1 MSDRIRSSNN
11 ETITAQFNPS
21 NSESATTH
29 SDYNHKEAII
39 TNGDNYISNASNS
52 SLHEKVE
59 NTATL
64 PSEDLNFKAPL
75 PSASPK
81 IDQLLESTSSSAL
94 NQTQTAITSSAPPLV
109 VPPTSDVRDEEAS
122 QPPDTSLKL
131 VDEKMDDK
139 GVQIPSE
146 VESAVQSSNIPAA
159 TDGSNDLGEDVST
172 SVAKA
177 ASAEPMDTSEDAG
190 ASGETVDL
198 PHRSAPQSTT
208 AESVTG
214 DDQRIPDAPA
224 PAQPDPVSTSITS
237 ATSATNISAAPE
249 STAFTS
255 SGTDQEMTD
264 PPLSAKLARSRD
276 EDGEDEVGPSAKR
289 SKTDE
294 AMADGVGLVTIEQ
307 REGEQQQQ
315 QQDDGQAQA
324 SKEVGSSP
332 VSSSPRPDD
341 MAGAKPE
348 NAAENMIADPAGAD
362 SNDKQTPAEKPNEAV
377 KLESPADGATSTS
390 QDLQMASAVA
400 PQGGQTS
407 EDVPSAAIQGAV
419 ASDTTQGAPNSNST
433 SVPLLSA
440 HVAPVLEDTPITKA
454 QQKFLLERLRNS
466 KKIKAA
472 TAFLQ
477 PVNPVAMGLP
487 TYLDIIKTPMDMST
501 MEHKLKS
508 DQYSTVNAFL
518 ADFNT
523 MVQNSVRFNGREHTV
538 SQAGLNLQ
546 AYFNKGLGDLP
557 PADAPEPVPA
567 SKKAKKL
574 TIAATPK
581 ATRRESRSSMP
592 AAQTPGAP
600 PPTAATVATP
610 SSATSPQGTYAL
622 QPDGLPLI
630 RRDSAAGDGRPKREI
645 HRPPPRDL
653 PYSAKPKKKKFQLE
667 LKFCE
672 TVCSEMNKRKHL
684 AVSYPFMHPVDP
696 VALNIPTYHKVIKK
710 PMDFGTVTSKLKNG
724 HYENAKEFHA
734 DVKLIFDN
742 CFKFNPEK
750 DDIHKLG
757 KNFQQLFDSLW
768 SKKDEWIAEH
778 APVSGPQSPVSD
790 DGEDDDEAEEDDGEY
805 DRAAKLLQIQQQIS
819 ALSAEAQKMFQQS
832 KRTPP
837 KSAGG
842 GGGSKK
848 DKAGAGGKASGKASR
863 KSGGSLSGPA
873 GSSSKSGAKKSKG
886 KPAPITHAQKQEIA
900 DAITSLQGQDMLN
913 AIQIIRNGVPSMR
926 VSHQNCKG
934 QSPNFALLHDFI
946 FF

>member
-1 MSDRIRSSNN
+1 MSDRIRSSNG
-11 ETITAQFNPS
+11 ETVTAQFKPS
-21 NSESATTH
+21 NSEPITTS
-29 SDYNHKEAII
+29 SDHHQKETVI
-39 TNGDNYISNASNS
+39 TNGDNYIVNASNS
-52 SLHEKVE
+52 YLHERSE
-59 NTATL
+59 GATTL
-64 PSEDLNFKAPL
+64 STEQINSKAIL

-81 IDQLLESTSSSAL
+81 IDQLLESTPSAL
-94 NQTQTAITSSAPPLV
+94 DQTQTTITSSAPPLV
-109 VPPTSDVRDEEAS
+109 VPPTSDVRDEEAL
-122 QPPDTSLKL
+122 QPPDTSEKL

-139 GVQIPSE
+139 KVQDSSE
-146 VESAVQSSNIPAA
+146 AVFAMQSSSIPAS
-159 TDGSNDLGEDVST
+159 TDKSNDLVEDLTASA
-172 SVAKA
+172 AKA
-177 ASAEPMDTSEDAG
+177 ASAEPMDISEDARP
-190 ASGETVDL
+190 SVESVDL
-198 PHRSAPQSTT
+198 PHRSAPQSTA
-208 AESVTG
+208 AESVAGG
-214 DDQRIPDAPA
+214 DQHVPDDPALAPS
-224 PAQPDPVSTSITS
+224 DPVSTSIPS
-237 ATSATNISAAPE
+237 ATSVTIVSTAPE
-249 STAFTS
+249 STTIIS

-264 PPLSAKLARSRD
+264 PPLSAKLARGRD

-289 SKTDE
+289 SKTDD
-294 AMADGVGLVTIEQ
+294 AMADGMGLVTIEQ
-307 REGEQQQQ
+307 SEGEQQQQ
-315 QQDDGQAQA
+315 QQNDERQAQA
-324 SKEVGSSP
+324 IEEVGSQASP
-332 VSSSPRPDD
+332 PRSGDV
-341 MAGAKPE
+341 AEAKPE
-348 NAAENMIADPAGAD
+348 NAAGDTTADAAGAG
-362 SNDKQTPAEKPNEAV
+362 SNDNQTSAENLTEAI
-377 KLESPADGATSTS
+377 KSAPPADGMTTTS
-390 QDLQMASAVA
+390 QDAQSAAVTSQEGQASAA
-400 PQGGQTS
+400 
-407 EDVPSAAIQGAV
+407 VPSTSPQAAA

-433 SVPLLSA
+433 SVPLISA

-472 TAFLQ
+472 AAFLQ

-487 TYLDIIKTPMDMST
+487 TYPDIIKTPMDMST

-508 DQYSTVNAFL
+508 DQYPTVNAFL

-523 MVQNSVRFNGREHTV
+523 MVQNSVTFNGREHTV

-592 AAQTPGAP
+592 TAQTPGAP

-630 RRDSAAGDGRPKREI
+630 RRDSTAGDGRPKREI

-684 AVSYPFMHPVDP
+684 AVSYPFLQPVDP

-734 DVKLIFDN
+734 DVKLMFDN

-750 DDIHKLG
+750 DDIHRLG
-757 KNFQQLFDSLW
+757 KSFQQLFDSLW

-790 DGEDDDEAEEDDGEY
+790 EGEEEDEAEEDDGEY

-842 GGGSKK
+842 SGGSKK
-848 DKAGAGGKASGKASR
+848 DKGGAGGKASGKASR
-863 KSGGSLSGPA
+863 KSGGSLSGPG
-873 GSSSKSGAKKSKG
+873 GSSSKSGTKKSKG

-926 VSHQNCKG
+926 VSYQKCK
-934 QSPNFALLHDFI
+934 
-946 FF
+946 